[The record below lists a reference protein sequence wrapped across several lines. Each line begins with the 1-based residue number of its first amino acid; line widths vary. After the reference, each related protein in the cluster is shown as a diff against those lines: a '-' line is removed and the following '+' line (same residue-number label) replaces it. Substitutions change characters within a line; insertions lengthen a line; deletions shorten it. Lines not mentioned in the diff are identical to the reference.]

1 MDRMSV
7 STPDRPVSNR
17 REATRRRLFEAAV
30 TLISEQ
36 GYGATTVDEI
46 AERAG
51 VAKGTVYYNFGG
63 KSELYTALM
72 EWGITRLA
80 DTLKEAAPD
89 PDADPAEALTAVLR
103 AGVEFI
109 GAHEALARLL
119 MAEAWRTN
127 RTWYTTVRQIR
138 TEAIGVVTARLDAL
152 AAIGRL
158 RPDLDTGLAGSALF
172 GMVVTVALDWRTL
185 QPDRPAE
192 EVHATLTRM
201 VHGLL
206 GTSDSPADP

>member
-7 STPDRPVSNR
+7 STPDRPVSGR

-89 PDADPAEALTAVLR
+89 PGADPAEALTAVLR

-109 GAHEALARLL
+109 GEHEALARLL

-127 RTWYTTVRQIR
+127 RTWYATVRQIR

-152 AAIGRL
+152 AAAGLL
-158 RPDLDTGLAGSALF
+158 RPDLDTGLVGSALF

-185 QPDRPAE
+185 QPDRPVE
-192 EVHATLTRM
+192 EIHATLARM
-201 VHGLL
+201 VHGFL
-206 GTSDSPADP
+206 GTPVSPTDP

>member
-1 MDRMSV
+1 MSV
-7 STPDRPVSNR
+7 STPDRPVSGR

-89 PDADPAEALTAVLR
+89 PGADPAEALTAVLR

-109 GAHEALARLL
+109 GEHEALARLL

-127 RTWYTTVRQIR
+127 RTWYATVRQIR

-152 AAIGRL
+152 AAAGLL
-158 RPDLDTGLAGSALF
+158 RPDLDTGLVGSALF

-185 QPDRPAE
+185 QPDRPVE
-192 EVHATLTRM
+192 EIHATLARM
-201 VHGLL
+201 VHGFL
-206 GTSDSPADP
+206 GTPVSPTDP

>member
-1 MDRMSV
+1 MSA
-7 STPDRPVSNR
+7 STDRPRSSGR
-17 REATRRRLFEAAV
+17 REETRRRLFEAAI

-72 EWGITRLA
+72 EWGVTRLA
-80 DTLKEAAPD
+80 DTLKAAVP
-89 PDADPAEALTAVLR
+89 PSASPGEGLTAVLR
-103 AGVEFI
+103 AGVVFI
-109 GAHEALARLL
+109 GEHEALARLL

-127 RTWYTTVRQIR
+127 QAWYATVRQIR
-138 TEAIGVVTARLDAL
+138 TEAIGVISGQLDRL
-152 AAIGRL
+152 AAEGG
-158 RPDLDTGLAGSALF
+158 PHPGLDTGLAGSALF

-185 QPDRPAE
+185 QPERPVE
-192 EVHATLTRM
+192 EIHATLAHMTA
-201 VHGLL
+201 GLV
-206 GTSDSPADP
+206 GTPASPPKNV

>member
-1 MDRMSV
+1 MSA
-7 STPDRPVSNR
+7 STDRPRSSGR
-17 REATRRRLFEAAV
+17 REETRRRLFEAAI

-72 EWGITRLA
+72 EWGVTRLA
-80 DTLKEAAPD
+80 DTLKEAVPPCAT
-89 PDADPAEALTAVLR
+89 PAEGLSAVLR
-103 AGVEFI
+103 AGVVFI
-109 GAHEALARLL
+109 GEHGALARLL

-127 RTWYTTVRQIR
+127 RAWYATVRQIR
-138 TEAIGVVTARLDAL
+138 TEAIGVVTGQLDRL
-152 AAIGRL
+152 AAEGSL
-158 RPDLDTGLAGSALF
+158 RPDVDTGLAGSALF

-185 QPDRPAE
+185 QPDRPVE
-192 EVHATLTRM
+192 EIHATLARM
-201 VHGLL
+201 TDGLV
-206 GTSDSPADP
+206 GTPASAPNNV